1 LVLGEYGKLCGRKIT
16 GIGYRMTV
24 REGALAIRP
33 AADPFDLIVAQQ

>member
-1 LVLGEYGKLCGRKIT
+1 MALGEYGKLCGQKIA
-16 GIGYRMTV
+16 GIAGRRTV